1 MLNQES
7 IWIKQGKKT
16 NYQTLNQ
23 DIGCDVLIV
32 GGGICGLTSAYYLRD
47 QIRNIALIEAD
58 TLAYGA
64 SGRSTGKVT
73 SQHGC
78 IYSKLLK
85 KHGKEKARAY
95 YDANEE
101 AIASIRTIVEE
112 HELDCGLCEKD
123 SVVYCM
129 SVDKTK
135 EITDEMNA
143 LDELKIPYE
152 IIREGELANVRLGI
166 RFKHQAAFDPYRY
179 CKGLAKVLKDSGVH
193 IYEHSPAAT
202 FEDHC
207 VIVNNH
213 KITYKQMILATQ
225 FPLTDPMHKYA
236 VCMSPY
242 QSALAAYDKAEPL
255 KDQFISVDEPTR
267 TLRTFNTEN
276 DTLLLAGGFEH
287 RSGIDT
293 VKMMRELMH
302 CLDLQFHQ
310 EPLCM
315 WTSQDYVS
323 ADYLP
328 LIGELSADIYFASAF
343 NKWGNTNGTTAGKL
357 LTALILKEKSI
368 YADLF
373 DPTRSTLFMNTKIIN
388 ENLKTA
394 NEFITSKLM
403 QTKQQLPEKDEACV
417 TKLGTHPYGL
427 YRSLDDEI
435 YIVDLICPHM
445 GCTLHFNNIEKTWDC
460 PCHGSRFNIDGTIIK
475 APAVSSL
482 SCEKIHWKTFT
493 DSGNTIK

>member
-47 QIRNIALIEAD
+47 QIRNIVLIEAD

-64 SGRSTGKVT
+64 SGRSTGKIT

-78 IYSKLLK
+78 IYSKLIK

-101 AIASIRTIVEE
+101 AIASIRAIVEE

-152 IIREGELANVRLGI
+152 IIREGELANVRLVI

-193 IYEHSPAAT
+193 IYEHSPAAA

-207 VIVNNH
+207 VIVNDH

-225 FPLTDPMHKYA
+225 FPLTDPMHTYA
-236 VCMSPY
+236 VCPKRNEL
-242 QSALAAYDKAEPL
+242 AL
-255 KDQFISVDEPTR
+255 
-267 TLRTFNTEN
+267 
-276 DTLLLAGGFEH
+276 
-287 RSGIDT
+287 
-293 VKMMRELMH
+293 
-302 CLDLQFHQ
+302 
-310 EPLCM
+310 
-315 WTSQDYVS
+315 
-323 ADYLP
+323 
-328 LIGELSADIYFASAF
+328 
-343 NKWGNTNGTTAGKL
+343 
-357 LTALILKEKSI
+357 
-368 YADLF
+368 
-373 DPTRSTLFMNTKIIN
+373 
-388 ENLKTA
+388 
-394 NEFITSKLM
+394 
-403 QTKQQLPEKDEACV
+403 
-417 TKLGTHPYGL
+417 
-427 YRSLDDEI
+427 
-435 YIVDLICPHM
+435 
-445 GCTLHFNNIEKTWDC
+445 
-460 PCHGSRFNIDGTIIK
+460 
-475 APAVSSL
+475 
-482 SCEKIHWKTFT
+482 
-493 DSGNTIK
+493 

>member
-1 MLNQES
+1 
-7 IWIKQGKKT
+7 
-16 NYQTLNQ
+16 
-23 DIGCDVLIV
+23 
-32 GGGICGLTSAYYLRD
+32 
-47 QIRNIALIEAD
+47 
-58 TLAYGA
+58 
-64 SGRSTGKVT
+64 
-73 SQHGC
+73 
-78 IYSKLLK
+78 
-85 KHGKEKARAY
+85 
-95 YDANEE
+95 
-101 AIASIRTIVEE
+101 
-112 HELDCGLCEKD
+112 
-123 SVVYCM
+123 M

-135 EITDEMNA
+135 EITDEMKA

-193 IYEHSPAAT
+193 IYEHSPAVA

-403 QTKQQLPEKDEACV
+403 QTKQLLPEKDEACV